1 MKYNVIFFDVD
12 DTLFDFSMSEKNAL
26 HKVFEDFGLPTGEVD
41 YKNSYKEISKV
52 LWRELEQGTTTL
64 SELGVE
70 RFRRLFL
77 EHNLEID
84 AATFN
89 SVYLTYLGKEV
100 HLVPG
105 AVDLCNSLTGCRLAI
120 ITNGFANV
128 QKSRIEGSPL
138 SNTFEHLIISEEA
151 GFQKPDQGVFEY
163 AFSKLKITDKTKV
176 LIVGDSLTSDIQG
189 GINYGID
196 TCWFNPNGKEN
207 HIGIQPTYEIRELTE
222 IIEIVR
228 EKGDLHNI
236 YKKMT

>member
-1 MKYNVIFFDVD
+1 MKYKVIFFDVD

-26 HKVFEDFGLPTGEVD
+26 HKVFEDFGLPTGLVD

-52 LWRELEQGTTTL
+52 LWRDLEQGVTTL

-89 SVYLTYLGKEV
+89 DVYLTYLGKEV

-120 ITNGFANV
+120 ITNGFTNV

-138 SNTFEHLIISEEA
+138 CNTFEHLIISEEA

-189 GINYGID
+189 GTNYGID
-196 TCWFNPNGKEN
+196 TCWFNPSSKEN
-207 HIGIQPTYEIRELTE
+207 HIGIQPTYEIRELAE
-222 IIEIVR
+222 IIGIVG
-228 EKGDLHNI
+228 EKGD
-236 YKKMT
+236 